1 MHIIV
6 IVVALFI
13 LYMLWDYII
22 YLIGGVFLLFAV
34 FSVYL
39 AYDAYREVKIPLEE
53 WETKEK
59 EKEDNTPGYKAKSK
73 TSVGAIVVSLLIAIL
88 SGGVGYKIIDY
99 NSNKILLAEQEEQAK
114 YEKQKKELDAKISAL
129 GDEEKKIY
137 ESSYKDIIAKEKD
150 ENVAKEKA
158 LEEVNKIRNDRIAK
172 IEKINKQIESL
183 DDYGKNIYDIEFGK
197 NKNKGMSDDE
207 AKKDALSV
215 AQQEVVKNQKMIN
228 FQNDI
233 KRSKEIKDYVEKAE
247 KYLVEF
253 QNKHEA
259 IYGRE
264 YDKRKMNRN
273 NQQMT
278 LKALDE
284 CRNRINS
291 IETTGNTKKYKYKLN
306 KFLDIRKSIIEQETM
321 TANDKNI
328 NTMAAA
334 VDLAKATYNGNEA
347 EEILDEINKEY
358 QEASKLLKE
367 NNID

>member
-1 MHIIV
+1 MKILLKKYIISNGGGNMHIIV
-6 IVVALFI
+6 IAVALVI
-13 LYMLWDYII
+13 MYMFWDYII
-22 YLIGGVFLLFAV
+22 YLIGGGFLLFAV

-53 WETKEK
+53 WEAKEK
-59 EKEDNTPGYKAKSK
+59 EKVDNTPGYKAKSK

-137 ESSYKDIIAKEKD
+137 ESSYKDIIAKVKD

-207 AKKDALSV
+207 AKKEALSV

-253 QNKHEA
+253 QNKHEV
-259 IYGRE
+259 IYGHE

-291 IETTGNTKKYKYKLN
+291 IETTGNTK
-306 KFLDIRKSIIEQETM
+306 
-321 TANDKNI
+321 NI
-328 NTMAAA
+328 N
-334 VDLAKATYNGNEA
+334 
-347 EEILDEINKEY
+347 IN
-358 QEASKLLKE
+358 
-367 NNID
+367 